1 MSHTV
6 TRAMS
11 TEAFEAAVR
20 KMSYCERRL
29 MSLNMRPH
37 ELIRMLQETLDESN
51 VPEHSD
57 PMRPLTRVR
66 SAISLWVRSS
76 LRTHQ
81 HLLRHEIDDVVER
94 PQGPLREAPEVL
106 SFVYDTVWLGAR
118 CLFWEAVRRTLLSSG
133 QDIRTQGKVRCICEC
148 LNVAEETGRVS
159 HPIMSEYVFELFA
172 MSAERLRVVDPP
184 YADYICQVPWL
195 RLELYEVI
203 ESSSAL
209 IHREVRERHAQ
220 AVSAEF
226 DLTPEEGAPGGE
238 AREEAAQEA
247 RGDAREVPLAPSL
260 RALES
265 GDPASLS
272 SAEGIVLNNYL
283 ARGYELEDERAEA
296 RDSYYEAALRQHAP

>member
-209 IHREVRERHAQ
+209 IHQQVRQRHAQ

-226 DLTPEEGAPGGE
+226 EQTPEEGAPEGE

-247 RGDAREVPLAPSL
+247 RGDAREGPLAPSL